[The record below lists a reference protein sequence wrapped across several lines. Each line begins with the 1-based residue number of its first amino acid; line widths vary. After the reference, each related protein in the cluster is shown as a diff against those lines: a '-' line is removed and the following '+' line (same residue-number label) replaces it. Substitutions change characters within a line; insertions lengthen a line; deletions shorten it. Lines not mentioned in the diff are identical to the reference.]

1 MSSGRGIK
9 LKEIGESSED
19 FDLPWF
25 EVTRLKIWPHFT
37 SHSFLGYLIP
47 FSLVSFLALSL
58 DSIYECINPI
68 WNVEPH
74 ALPSFACK
82 GVYIVLLRFFLDTES
97 WKGNL
102 SNCLVALSCD
112 QEKGQKPAKMAVFF
126 SGAFVSPE
134 VDLSYKLIIRNNRF
148 IPLLEL
154 WNV

>member
-37 SHSFLGYLIP
+37 SYSFLGYLIP

-58 DSIYECINPI
+58 DSINECINPI

-97 WKGNL
+97 
-102 SNCLVALSCD
+102 
-112 QEKGQKPAKMAVFF
+112 
-126 SGAFVSPE
+126 
-134 VDLSYKLIIRNNRF
+134 
-148 IPLLEL
+148 
-154 WNV
+154 